1 MVTMTHTGLIP
12 GKKGKVIHV
21 SFEQKTDTGRNYA
34 EFQLPSRKLLK
45 NEGFDE
51 GEIAQLQLYLKGQ
64 EKQIIHDAKQINH
77 DMIFKL

>member
-21 SFEQKTDTGRNYA
+21 SFERKTDSGRDYA
-34 EFQLPSRKLLK
+34 EFQLPSRKLLH

-51 GEIAQLQLYLKGQ
+51 GELAQLQLYLKGQ
-64 EKQIIHDAKQINH
+64 EKQIIRDAKQINH